1 MEKGSLSPLL
11 FLAVNGLAILLGV
24 IMLLLA
30 LHLILII
37 ITIITNSISKEIIY
51 EKKRFL
57 QQLWDFNVT

>member
-11 FLAVNGLAILLGV
+11 FLAVNGLAILLEV

-37 ITIITNSISKEIIY
+37 ITIITTIISKEIIY
-51 EKKRFL
+51 EKRKIFK
-57 QQLWDFNVT
+57 

>member
-11 FLAVNGLAILLGV
+11 FLAVNGLAILLEV

-30 LHLILII
+30 LHLILFI

-51 EKKRFL
+51 EKRKIFK
-57 QQLWDFNVT
+57 

>member
-11 FLAVNGLAILLGV
+11 FLEVNGLAILLGV

-51 EKKRFL
+51 EKRKIFKYV
-57 QQLWDFNVT
+57 FYIF

>member
-51 EKKRFL
+51 EKRKIFK
-57 QQLWDFNVT
+57 

>member
-11 FLAVNGLAILLGV
+11 FLAVNGLAILLEV

-51 EKKRFL
+51 EKRKIFK
-57 QQLWDFNVT
+57 

>member
-37 ITIITNSISKEIIY
+37 ITIITNSIFKEIIY
-51 EKKRFL
+51 EKRKIFK
-57 QQLWDFNVT
+57 

>member
-51 EKKRFL
+51 EKRKIFKYV
-57 QQLWDFNVT
+57 FYIF

>member
-24 IMLLLA
+24 IVLLLA

-51 EKKRFL
+51 EKRKIFK
-57 QQLWDFNVT
+57 

>member
-11 FLAVNGLAILLGV
+11 FLEVNGLAILLGV

-37 ITIITNSISKEIIY
+37 ITIITNSSSKEIIY
-51 EKKRFL
+51 EKRKIFK
-57 QQLWDFNVT
+57 